1 MTLDPSRRLLEPLL
15 TNPPL
20 NLLGLAAGAA
30 EPGGSVDAETVAL
43 MAQQVAAGALS
54 GTDPAALWPLLVRGL
69 LGEQP
74 SRMLTVLRD
83 CGALERLLPE
93 VAALFGHQQSAD
105 DGDLVDIGVH
115 QWRVVDGAARGG
127 SSLAVRFAAL
137 VFNLGKPD
145 SPVQHLPSHYRHVD
159 RCLPRIAA
167 IGTRFGVP
175 AEVLDFAVLV
185 AAELERVHRA
195 APMRAASLVALLE
208 RVDAFGQPARFRD
221 LLTVCACD
229 YGAYGGNA
237 GRPYGK
243 ALLLERALE
252 ACRGLSGQGEVR
264 AEAVA
269 RALGSERWAAED
281 VA

>member
-1 MTLDPSRRLLEPLL
+1 MTIDPSRRLLEPLL
-15 TNPPL
+15 TNPPS

-30 EPGGSVDAETVAL
+30 EPGGSIDAETVAL
-43 MAQQVAAGALS
+43 MAQQVAAGTLS
-54 GTDPAALWPLLVRGL
+54 SADPAALWPLLVRGL
-69 LGEQP
+69 MGEQP

-83 CGALERLLPE
+83 CGALARLLPE
-93 VAALFGHQQSAD
+93 VVALFGHQQSAD

-115 QWRVVDGAARGG
+115 QWRVVDATARCGA
-127 SSLAVRFAAL
+127 SLAVRFAAL

-145 SPVQHLPSHYRHVD
+145 SPVQHLPVHYRHVD

-167 IGTRFGVP
+167 IGARFGVP
-175 AEVLDFAVLV
+175 AAVREFALLV

-195 APMRAASLVALLE
+195 APMRAASIVALLE

-229 YGAYGGNA
+229 FGAYGGNA

-243 ALLLERALE
+243 ALLLERALQ
-252 ACRGLSGQGEVR
+252 ACAACSAGSDAR

-269 RALGSERWAAED
+269 RALGSVRWAIED